1 MKLKHIISLF
11 AVTFPVMVGCVD
23 LNFTEVQTND
33 KEWVYSMPSYV
44 SGLVSNVYAHV
55 RYDLGQYDGAMK
67 ASATDESD
75 YAISISDIHKFYN
88 GGWSPIN
95 PFDQIWTN
103 NYSGIAQANNF
114 LEELDKIYV
123 SLEEYRYN
131 VTVTPYEDLKR
142 QFELY
147 EFQVRFLRAYFYFE
161 LVRTYGD
168 VPLVTKVLTNA
179 EANVLT
185 RTPAEEVFKFIL
197 DECDAIADK
206 LPVTYNDEPN
216 QQVNRVNRLT
226 VLSLKARTLL
236 YQASPLF
243 NPSGTKSR
251 WLAAAEAS
259 KAVIDFAPVTGVQM
273 GKYAELSGESSY
285 ANKEMIWIRGT
296 GTPENWRMNAVE
308 KFNFPIG
315 VENGQSGNCP
325 TQSLVDAYEYKS
337 GVNKGKTF
345 GEVWNANTINIT
357 ASDPYAGLDPRFAMT
372 VVKNGDVWPAYTGKA
387 VETFEGGANASPIYG
402 ATQTGYYLRK
412 LCDPNANISTNNPSH
427 KRHNFVL
434 YRLSEFYLN
443 YAEAIYNAT
452 GSAEDDGGLGLTANK
467 AINAVRA
474 KSDVKMPNFEGNDPH
489 FMDRYMRERFV
500 ELAFEDHRFWDVRR
514 WKKGNDFFA
523 TINTADLTK
532 STDGTVTL
540 TRSRQQRGWNDKYYF
555 FPIPFTEIQKNDKLA
570 QNPGW

>member
-1 MKLKHIISLF
+1 MKLKHIISLS
-11 AVTFPVMVGCVD
+11 AITLPLMIGCVD
-23 LNFTEVQTND
+23 LNFSEVQTND
-33 KEWVYSMPSYV
+33 KEWVYSMPTYV

-55 RYDLGQYDGAMK
+55 RYDLGQYNGAMK

-114 LEELDKIYV
+114 LEELDKIYI

-131 VTVTPYEDLKR
+131 VTISPYEDLKK

-179 EANVLT
+179 EANVMT
-185 RTPAEEVFKFIL
+185 RTPAEEVFKFII

-206 LPVTYNDEPN
+206 LPITYEDEPN
-216 QQVNRVNRLT
+216 QDINRVNRLT
-226 VLSLKARTLL
+226 VLALKAKTLL

-243 NPSGTKSR
+243 NASGDKAL
-251 WLAAAEAS
+251 WLAAA
-259 KAVIDFAPVTGVQM
+259 KANKDVIDFAPVTGIQL

-296 GTPENWRMNAVE
+296 GTPEGWRMNSVE
-308 KFNFPIG
+308 HFNFPIG

-325 TQSLVDAYEYKS
+325 TQSLVDAYEYKD
-337 GVNKGKTF
+337 GVNQGKTF
-345 GEVWNANTINIT
+345 GEVWSGSTINLST
-357 ASDPYAGLDPRFAMT
+357 SNPYADLDPRFAMT
-372 VVKNGDVWPAYTGKA
+372 IVKNGDVWPAYTGKA
-387 VETFEGGANASPIYG
+387 IETFEGGANASPIYG

-412 LCDPNANISTNNPSH
+412 LCDPNANISTNNPSP

-443 YAEAIYNAT
+443 YAEAIYHVT
-452 GSAEDDGGLGLTANK
+452 GSADDAGDFGLTANK
-467 AINAVRA
+467 AINTVRA
-474 KSDVKMPNFEGNDPH
+474 RSDVKMPDFQGGDSD
-489 FMDRYMRERFV
+489 FMSRYMRERMI

-514 WKKGNDFFA
+514 WKKGNEFFA
-523 TINTADLTK
+523 AVKTAN
-532 STDGTVTL
+532 L
-540 TRSRQQRGWNDKYYF
+540 TRSSDGIILTRGQRVRGWDDKYYF
-555 FPIPFTEIQKNDKLA
+555 FPIPFTEIQKNNKLV

>member
-1 MKLKHIISLF
+1 MKLKHIISLS
-11 AVTFPVMVGCVD
+11 AITLPVMFGCVD
-23 LNFTEVQTND
+23 LNFSEVQTND
-33 KEWVYSMPSYV
+33 QDWVYSMPTYV

-55 RYDLGQYDGAMK
+55 RYDLGQYNGAMR

-114 LEELDKIYV
+114 LEELDKIFI

-131 VTVTPYEDLKR
+131 VTVSPYEDLKR

-185 RTPAEEVFKFIL
+185 RTPAAEVFKFVL
-197 DECDAIADK
+197 DECDAVADK
-206 LPVTYNDEPN
+206 LPITYDDEPN
-216 QQVNRVNRLT
+216 QDINRVNRLT
-226 VLSLKARTLL
+226 VLALKARTLL

-243 NPSGTKSR
+243 NPGGDNAL
-251 WLAAAEAS
+251 WLAAAKAS

-296 GTPENWRMNAVE
+296 GTPQDWRMNSVE
-308 KFNFPIG
+308 NFNFPIG
-315 VENGQSGNCP
+315 VENGRSGNCP
-325 TQSLVDAYEYKS
+325 TQSLVDAYEYKA
-337 GVNKGKTF
+337 GDNQGKTF
-345 GEVWNANTINIT
+345 GEVWSGNTINLST
-357 ASDPYAGLDPRFAMT
+357 SNPYADLDPRFEMT

-387 VETFEGGANASPIYG
+387 IETFEGGANASPIYG
-402 ATQTGYYLRK
+402 ATQTGYYLKK
-412 LCDPNANISTNNPSH
+412 LCDPNANISTNNPSP

-443 YAEAIYNAT
+443 YAEAIYQVT
-452 GSAEDDGGLGLTANK
+452 GSADAEGDFGLTANE

-474 KSDVKMPNFEGNDPH
+474 RSDVKMPDFEGNDPS
-489 FMDRYMRERFV
+489 FLNRYMGERMV

-514 WKKGNDFFA
+514 WKKGSEFFA
-523 TINTADLTK
+523 SVKTANLTK
-532 STDGTVTL
+532 SSNGDISL
-540 TRSRQQRGWNDKYYF
+540 SRGQRVRGWEDKYYF
-555 FPIPFTEIQKNDKLA
+555 FPIPFTEIQKNNKLV

>member
-1 MKLKHIISLF
+1 MKLKHIISLS
-11 AVTFPVMVGCVD
+11 AITLPLMIGCVD
-23 LNFTEVQTND
+23 LNYSEVQTND
-33 KEWVYSMPSYV
+33 KEWVYSMPTYI
-44 SGLVSNVYAHV
+44 SGLVSNIYAHV
-55 RYDLGQYDGAMK
+55 RYDLGQYNGAMK

-75 YAISISDIHKFYN
+75 YAISTSDIHKFYN

-95 PFDQIWTN
+95 PFDQLWRN

-114 LEELDKIYV
+114 LEELDKIYI

-131 VTVTPYEDLKR
+131 VTVSPYEDLRK

-185 RTPAEEVFKFIL
+185 RTPAKEVFKFIIN
-197 DECDAIADK
+197 ECDAIADK
-206 LPVTYNDEPN
+206 LPITYEDEPN
-216 QQVNRVNRLT
+216 QDINRINRIT
-226 VLSLKARTLL
+226 VLALKARTLL

-243 NPSGTKSR
+243 NTSGDKAL
-251 WLAAAEAS
+251 WLAAA
-259 KAVIDFAPVTGVQM
+259 KANKDVIDFAPITGVQM

-296 GTPENWRMNAVE
+296 GMPEGWRMNSVE
-308 KFNFPIG
+308 LYNFPIG

-325 TQSLVDAYEYKS
+325 TQSLVDAYEYKA
-337 GVNKGKTF
+337 GVNQGKTF
-345 GEVWNANTINIT
+345 GEVWSGNTINLST
-357 ASDPYAGLDPRFAMT
+357 SNPYVDLDPRFAMT
-372 VVKNGDVWPAYTGKA
+372 IVKNGDVWPAYTGKA
-387 VETFEGGANASPIYG
+387 IETFEGGANASPIYG

-412 LCDPNANISTNNPSH
+412 LCDPNANISTNNPSP
-427 KRHNFVL
+427 KRHNFII

-443 YAEAIYNAT
+443 YAEAIYHVT
-452 GSAEDDGGLGLTANK
+452 GSAEDDGGFGLTANE
-467 AINAVRA
+467 AINVVRA
-474 KSDVKMPNFEGNDPH
+474 KSDVKMPEFEGNAPD
-489 FMDRYMRERFV
+489 FMDRYMRERLV

-514 WKKGNDFFA
+514 WKKGNEFFA
-523 TINTADLTK
+523 AIKTAKLTK
-532 STDGTVTL
+532 SSDGIIL
-540 TRSRQQRGWNDKYYF
+540 TRGQRNRGWDDKYYL
-555 FPIPFTEIQKNDKLA
+555 FPIPFTEIQKNNKLV

>member
-1 MKLKHIISLF
+1 
-11 AVTFPVMVGCVD
+11 MVSCVD
-23 LNFTEVQTND
+23 LNYSEVQTND
-33 KEWVYSMPSYV
+33 KEWVYSMPSYI
-44 SGLVSNVYAHV
+44 SRLVTNVYAHV
-55 RYDLGQYDGAMK
+55 RYDLGQYNGAMK

-75 YAISISDIHKFYN
+75 YAISTSDIHKFYN

-103 NYSGIAQANNF
+103 SYAGIAQANNF
-114 LEELDKIYV
+114 LEELDKIYP

-131 VTVTPYEDLKR
+131 VTVSPYEDLRK

-179 EANVLT
+179 EANILT
-185 RTPAEEVFKFIL
+185 RTPAKEVFNFII

-206 LPVTYNDEPN
+206 LPITYEDEPN
-216 QQVNRVNRLT
+216 QDINRVNRIT
-226 VLSLKARTLL
+226 VLALKARTLL

-243 NPSGTKSR
+243 NTSGDKTL
-251 WLAAAEAS
+251 WLAAAKAS
-259 KAVIDFAPVTGVQM
+259 KDVIDFASVTGLQL
-273 GKYAELSGESSY
+273 GKYAELSGESNY

-296 GTPENWRMNAVE
+296 GMPEDWRMNSVE
-308 KFNFPIG
+308 LFNFPVG

-325 TQSLVDAYEYKS
+325 TQNLVDAYEYKS
-337 GVNKGKTF
+337 GPNQGKTF
-345 GEVWNANTINIT
+345 GEVWSGNTINLST
-357 ASDPYAGLDPRFAMT
+357 SNPYADLDPRFAMT
-372 VVKNGDVWPAYTGKA
+372 IVKNGDVWPAYTGKA
-387 VETFEGGANASPIYG
+387 IETFEGGANASPIYG

-412 LCDPNANISTNNPSH
+412 LCDPNANISTNNPSP
-427 KRHNFVL
+427 KRHNFIL

-452 GSAEDDGGLGLTANK
+452 GSAEDDGGFGLTANE
-467 AINAVRA
+467 AINVVRA
-474 KSDVKMPNFEGNDPH
+474 KSDVKMPEFEGNAPD
-489 FMDRYMRERFV
+489 FMDRYMRERLV

-514 WKKGNDFFA
+514 WKKGNEFFA
-523 TINTADLTK
+523 AIKTAKLTK
-532 STDGTVTL
+532 SSDGIIL
-540 TRSRQQRGWNDKYYF
+540 TRGQRNRGWDDKYYL
-555 FPIPFTEIQKNDKLA
+555 FPIPFTEIQKNNKLV

>member
-1 MKLKHIISLF
+1 MKLKHIISLSVITLPLF
-11 AVTFPVMVGCVD
+11 VGCVD
-23 LNFTEVQTND
+23 LNFSEVQTND

-67 ASATDESD
+67 ASATDEAD

-114 LEELDKIYV
+114 LEELDKIYI

-131 VTVTPYEDLKR
+131 VTVSPYEDMRR

-179 EANVLT
+179 EANTLT
-185 RTPAEEVFKFIL
+185 RTPAKEVFKFIV

-206 LPVTYNDEPN
+206 LPISYEDEPN
-216 QQVNRVNRLT
+216 QQINRVNRII
-226 VLSLKARTLL
+226 VMALKAKTLL
-236 YQASPLF
+236 YEASPLF
-243 NPSGTKSR
+243 NPEGDKSL
-251 WLAAAEAS
+251 WSAAA
-259 KAVIDFAPVTGVQM
+259 KANKDVIDFAPITGIQL

-296 GTPENWRMNAVE
+296 GTPEEWRMNSVE
-308 KFNFPIG
+308 HFNFPIG
-315 VENGQSGNCP
+315 VENGNSGNCP
-325 TQSLVDAYEYKS
+325 TQSLVDAYEYME
-337 GVNKGKTF
+337 GDNQGKTF
-345 GEVWNANTINIT
+345 GEVWSESKINLSAT
-357 ASDPYAGLDPRFAMT
+357 DPYANLDPRFAMT
-372 VVKNGDVWPAYTGKA
+372 VVKNGDVWPNYTGKA
-387 VETFEGGANASPIYG
+387 IETFEGGANASPIYG

-412 LCDPNANISTNNPSH
+412 ICDPNANISTNNPSP
-427 KRHNFVL
+427 KRHNFIL
-434 YRLSEFYLN
+434 YRLSEFYFN
-443 YAEAIYNAT
+443 YAEAIYHVT
-452 GSAEDDGGLGLTANK
+452 GSAEDDGGFGLTANK
-467 AINAVRA
+467 AISIVRA
-474 KSDVKMPNFEGNDPH
+474 RSDVKMPEWQGNDPN
-489 FMDRYMRERFV
+489 FLNRLMREKMIEF
-500 ELAFEDHRFWDVRR
+500 AFEDHRFWDVRR
-514 WKKGNDFFA
+514 WKKGNEFFA
-523 TINTADLTK
+523 TIKTAQLTR
-532 STDGTVTL
+532 SSDGAITL
-540 TRSRQQRGWNDKYYF
+540 TREQRNRGWDDKYYL
-555 FPIPFTEIQKNDKLA
+555 FPIPFTEIQKNNKLV

>member
-1 MKLKHIISLF
+1 
-11 AVTFPVMVGCVD
+11 
-23 LNFTEVQTND
+23 
-33 KEWVYSMPSYV
+33 
-44 SGLVSNVYAHV
+44 V
-55 RYDLGQYDGAMK
+55 RYDLGQYNGAMR

-114 LEELDKIYV
+114 LEELDKIYL

-131 VTVTPYEDLKR
+131 VTVSPYEDLKK

-147 EFQVRFLRAYFYFE
+147 EYQIRFLRAYFYFE

-185 RTPAEEVFKFIL
+185 RTPAEEVFRFIL

-206 LPVTYNDEPN
+206 LPVTYDDEPN
-216 QQVNRVNRLT
+216 QQVNRINRLT
-226 VLSLKARTLL
+226 VLSLKAKTLL

-243 NPSGTKSR
+243 NPGGNKALWS
-251 WLAAAEAS
+251 AAAAAS

-296 GTPENWRMNAVE
+296 GMPEDWRMNSVE
-308 KFNFPIG
+308 LFNFPVG

-325 TQSLVDAYEYKS
+325 TQNLVDAYEYKA
-337 GVNKGKTF
+337 GPNQGKTF
-345 GEVWNANTINIT
+345 GEVWSGNTINLST
-357 ASDPYAGLDPRFAMT
+357 SNPYADLDPRFAMT
-372 VVKNGDVWPAYTGKA
+372 IVKNGDVWPTYTGKA
-387 VETFEGGANASPIYG
+387 IETFEGGANASPIYG

-412 LCDPNANISTNNPSH
+412 LCDPNANISTNNPSP
-427 KRHNFVL
+427 KRHNFIL

-443 YAEAIYNAT
+443 YAEAIYNVT
-452 GSAEDDGGLGLTANK
+452 GSADAEGGFGLTANE

-474 KSDVKMPNFEGNDPH
+474 RSDVKMPIFQGNDPN
-489 FMDRYMRERFV
+489 FLNRYMRERMI

-514 WKKGNDFFA
+514 WKKGNEFFA
-523 TINTADLTK
+523 VVKTANLAK
-532 STDGTVTL
+532 STDGIIL
-540 TRSRQQRGWNDKYYF
+540 TRGQRPRGWDDKYYF
-555 FPIPFTEIQKNDKLA
+555 FPIPFTEIQKNNKLV

>member
-1 MKLKHIISLF
+1 MKLKHIISLS
-11 AVTFPVMVGCVD
+11 AITLPITVGCVD
-23 LNFTEVQTND
+23 LNFSEVQTND

-55 RYDLGQYDGAMK
+55 RYDLGQYNGAMK

-114 LEELDKIYV
+114 LEELDKIYL

-131 VTVTPYEDLKR
+131 VTVSPYEDLKK

-179 EANVLT
+179 EANVMT
-185 RTPAEEVFKFIL
+185 RTPAKEVFKFII

-206 LPVTYNDEPN
+206 LPITYEDEPN
-216 QQVNRVNRLT
+216 QDINRINRIT
-226 VLSLKARTLL
+226 VLALKARTLL

-243 NPSGTKSR
+243 NSSGDKTL
-251 WLAAAEAS
+251 WFAAA
-259 KAVIDFAPVTGVQM
+259 KANKDVIDFAPVTGVQM

-296 GTPENWRMNAVE
+296 GTPQDWKMNSVE

-325 TQSLVDAYEYKS
+325 TQSLVDAYEYKA
-337 GVNKGKTF
+337 GNNKGKTF
-345 GEVWNANTINIT
+345 GEVWTGNTINLST
-357 ASDPYAGLDPRFAMT
+357 SNPYADLDPRFAMT

-387 VETFEGGANASPIYG
+387 IETFEGGANASPIYG

-412 LCDPNANISTNNPSH
+412 LCDPNANISTNNPSP

-443 YAEAIYNAT
+443 YAEAIYHVT
-452 GSAEDDGGLGLTANK
+452 GRADDEGDFGLTANK
-467 AINAVRA
+467 AISTVRA
-474 KSDVKMPNFEGNDPH
+474 RSDVKMPNFQGNDPS
-489 FMDRYMRERFV
+489 FMNKYMRERMI

-514 WKKGNDFFA
+514 WKKGNEFFA
-523 TINTADLTK
+523 TVKTANLTK
-532 STDGTVTL
+532 SSDGIIL
-540 TRSRQQRGWNDKYYF
+540 TRGQRARGWEDKYYF
-555 FPIPFTEIQKNDKLA
+555 FPIPFTEIQKNNKLV

>member
-1 MKLKHIISLF
+1 MSS
-11 AVTFPVMVGCVD
+11 CVD
-23 LNFTEVQTND
+23 LNFSEVETND
-33 KEWVYSMPSYV
+33 KDWVYSMPSYV

-95 PFDQIWTN
+95 PFAQIWQN

-131 VTVTPYEDLKR
+131 VTVSPYEDLKR

-147 EFQVRFLRAYFYFE
+147 QYQVRFLRAYFYFE

-185 RTPAEEVFKFIL
+185 RTPAKEVFKFIL
-197 DECDAIADK
+197 EECDAIADK
-206 LPVTYNDEPN
+206 LPITYLDEPN
-216 QQVNRVNRLT
+216 QDINRINRIT
-226 VLSLKARTLL
+226 VLALKARTLL

-243 NPSGTKSR
+243 NSTDDKTL
-251 WLAAAEAS
+251 WLAAAKAN
-259 KAVIDFAPVTGVQM
+259 KAVIDFAHVSGVEM
-273 GKYAELSGESSY
+273 GKYADLSGESSY
-285 ANKEMIWIRGT
+285 ANHEMIWIRGT
-296 GTPENWRMNAVE
+296 GTPEAWRMNSVE
-308 KFNFPIG
+308 LFNFPIG

-325 TQSLVDAYEYKS
+325 TQTLVDAYEYKS
-337 GVNKGKTF
+337 GTNKDKTF
-345 GEVWNANTINIT
+345 GEVWSGNSINL
-357 ASDPYAGLDPRFAMT
+357 SVDNPYNNLDPRFFMT
-372 VVKNGDVWPAYTGKA
+372 VVKNGDMWPAYTGKA
-387 VETFEGGANASPIYG
+387 IETFEGGANASPIYG
-402 ATQTGYYLRK
+402 ATKTGYYLRK
-412 LCDPNANISTNNPSH
+412 LCDPNANISTTNPSP
-427 KRHNFVL
+427 KRHNFIL

-443 YAEAIYNAT
+443 YAEAIYHVT
-452 GSAEDDGGLGLTANK
+452 GSAEDKGDFGLTANE
-467 AINAVRA
+467 AINVVRSR
-474 KSDVKMPNFEGNDPH
+474 SDVDMPEFEGNNPQ
-489 FMDRYMRERFV
+489 FLNRYMRERMV

-514 WKKGNDFFA
+514 WKKGNELFS
-523 TINTADLTK
+523 TIKTANLTK
-532 STDGTVTL
+532 SSDGKFTL
-540 TRSRQQRGWNDKYYF
+540 TRGQQNRGWDDKYYL
-555 FPIPFTEIQKNDKLA
+555 FPIPFTEIQKNKNLA